1 MVTALGTPGMASSS
15 LPSSPVVVGKKY
27 VIVKCGQMA
36 QPWAFLM
43 LCLIYRYAERTN
55 KGEVVVKH
63 GVEDGWG
70 AGCKAT
76 VQLPPGMTGHG
87 ILESKLHV

>member
-1 MVTALGTPGMASSS
+1 MTALGTPGMATSS

-27 VIVKCGQMA
+27 VDRCGLRL
-36 QPWAFLM
+36 FLM
-43 LCLIYRYAERTN
+43 ACSRYAERTN

-70 AGCKAT
+70 TGCRTT
-76 VQLPPGMTGHG
+76 VRLPPGIMVGRY
-87 ILESKLHV
+87 S

>member
-1 MVTALGTPGMASSS
+1 MACSS

-27 VIVKCGQMA
+27 VDWSFPNDMPVN
-36 QPWAFLM
+36 
-43 LCLIYRYAERTN
+43 RYAERTN

-63 GVEDGWG
+63 GVEDGWE

-76 VQLPPGMTGHG
+76 VRLAPGMTGRYN
-87 ILESKLHV
+87 